1 MAKYDEISSTEKLLD
16 LIRGKSVK
24 GSGLP
29 VLSPSPSS
37 AGGLKASLLK
47 AFTLKKKIVIGADIS
62 SKDLRLVKIGL
73 FGERKAELLNY
84 SHTPF
89 DPSIY
94 KSSPQFLHVLKSAL
108 TNFCDTSELYEIWST
123 VSSANVET
131 RYLRIPKVSKKQI
144 SNAVYW
150 TYKKDISFN
159 EQNEV
164 FDYDV
169 LGDIIEDG
177 VPRIE
182 VMAYSA
188 PKQEI
193 DELSNIFSKSGY
205 PLTGISMV
213 PFALQNLFR
222 TGWIEDGE
230 NVCSLF
236 VGSDWSRIAIFSKG
250 NLILSRDIK
259 AGIKSMLEAIR
270 EEIGR
275 NQPEQSEQS
284 RPPDSSDETA
294 LLENFD
300 ENYDMDTDQ
309 ARELL
314 SGLIDNTLPL
324 SEKEKVLGSNS
335 ENVFRMI
342 IPALDRVIRQ
352 IERTIQH
359 YYSHFGD
366 EHVKKIFVSGQISTN
381 RRIVDY
387 ISDQLNLPAENIDPF
402 VPGSFSSSD
411 VSAPESESERGSF
424 VPAVGMALS
433 SNAHTPNF
441 IFTHKDKEKFALKML
456 VKRLAFGASL
466 LLITI
471 SIGFSLWQSIIL
483 DRKKAGIAQLQRQME
498 QYSPIVDQNII
509 ISMVAKTKRN
519 IDAAETFVTKYLAMA
534 VIGEI
539 TQITPSEIR
548 LSSITAD
555 LGGPKGYRPAL
566 KKSPG
571 QKKLLKIE
579 GVVLGD
585 RLTLEASL
593 AGYLVKLKNS
603 PMFSR
608 PTIKK
613 KDYVLF
619 EGQEVLRFTTQLGI
633 IRN

>member
-1 MAKYDEISSTEKLLD
+1 MTKYDEISSTEKLLD

-29 VLSPSPSS
+29 VLSPSPYY
-37 AGGLKASLLK
+37 AEGIKASLLK
-47 AFTLKKKIVIGADIS
+47 LFTLKKKIVVGVDIS
-62 SKDLRLVKIGL
+62 SKDLRLVKISRL
-73 FGERKAELLNY
+73 GEQKGELLDY
-84 SHTPF
+84 SHTSF
-89 DPSIY
+89 DPSIN
-94 KSSPQFLHVLKSAL
+94 KSSPRFLPLLKSAL
-108 TNFCDTSELYEIWST
+108 TTICDTSKQYEIWST
-123 VSSANVET
+123 ISSANVET

-144 SNAVYW
+144 ANAVYW

-177 VPRIE
+177 IAKIE
-182 VMAYSA
+182 VMAYSV

-222 TGWIEDGE
+222 TRWIENGN

-236 VGSDWSRIAIFSKG
+236 VGRDWSRIAIFSKG

-270 EEIGR
+270 EEIGQT
-275 NQPEQSEQS
+275 QPERSEQS
-284 RPPDSSDETA
+284 LTLDSSDETA
-294 LLENFD
+294 LLESFD
-300 ENYDMDTDQ
+300 ENYNGDMDK
-309 ARELL
+309 AHELL
-314 SGLIDNTLPL
+314 FGLIDNTLPL
-324 SEKEKVLGSNS
+324 SEKQKVLNSNS
-335 ENVFRMI
+335 EKVFRMI
-342 IPALDRVIRQ
+342 LPALDRVTRQ
-352 IERTIQH
+352 IERTIRH
-359 YYSHFGD
+359 YYLNFGD
-366 EHVKKIFVSGQISTN
+366 EHVRKIFVSGQISSN
-381 RRIVDY
+381 RSIVGY

-402 VPGSFSSSD
+402 VPESYSSVD
-411 VSAPESESERGSF
+411 FLAPESESERGSF
-424 VPAVGMALS
+424 VPAVGLALS
-433 SNAHTPNF
+433 NNTHTPNF
-441 IFTHKDKEKFALKML
+441 IFTYKDKEKFALKML
-456 VKRLAFGASL
+456 VRRLVFGAAL

-471 SIGFSLWQSIIL
+471 TVGFSLWQSIIL
-483 DRKKAGIAQLQRQME
+483 DRKKTGIAQLQRQME
-498 QYSPIVDQNII
+498 QYNPVVDQNLI

-519 IDAAETFVTKYLAMA
+519 IDTAEAFVAKYLVMA
-534 VIGEI
+534 VISEI

-555 LGGPKGYRPAL
+555 LSRPKGSSSL
-566 KKSPG
+566 KESQG

-579 GVVLGD
+579 GVILGD
-585 RLTLEASL
+585 RLNFEASL
-593 AGYLVKLKNS
+593 AGYLVRLKSS

-608 PTIKK
+608 ATIKET
-613 KDYVLF
+613 DYVLF
-619 EGQEVLRFTTQLGI
+619 EGQEVLRFTAQLEL

>member
-1 MAKYDEISSTEKLLD
+1 MTKFDEISSTEKLLD

-29 VLSPSPSS
+29 VLSPSPYYT
-37 AGGLKASLLK
+37 GGMKASFLK
-47 AFTLKKKIVIGADIS
+47 AFTLKKKIVVGVDIS
-62 SKDLRLVKIGL
+62 SQDLRLVKIGQ
-73 FGERKAELLNY
+73 FGEQAGELLNY

-89 DPSIY
+89 DPSIN
-94 KSSPQFLHVLKSAL
+94 KSNPRFLPLLKSAL
-108 TNFCDTSELYEIWST
+108 TTICDTSKQYEIWST
-123 VSSANVET
+123 ISSANVET

-177 VPRIE
+177 IAKIE

-188 PKQEI
+188 PKREI
-193 DELSNIFSKSGY
+193 DELSSIFSQSGY

-222 TGWIEDGE
+222 TRWIEDGN

-250 NLILSRDIK
+250 NLVLSRDIK

-275 NQPEQSEQS
+275 NQPELSEQS
-284 RPPDSSDETA
+284 RPLDSSDETA

-300 ENYDMDTDQ
+300 ENYNGDMDK
-309 ARELL
+309 AHELL
-314 SGLIDNTLPL
+314 FGLIDNTLPL
-324 SEKEKVLGSNS
+324 SEKLKVLDSNS

-342 IPALDRVIRQ
+342 LPALDRVTRQ
-352 IERTIQH
+352 IERTIRH
-359 YYSHFGD
+359 YYLNFGD
-366 EHVKKIFVSGQISTN
+366 EHVRKIYVSGQISPN
-381 RRIVDY
+381 RSIVNY
-387 ISDQLNLPAENIDPF
+387 ISDQLNLATENIDPF
-402 VPGSFSSSD
+402 VPGSYSSGD
-411 VSAPESESERGSF
+411 FSAPESESERWSF
-424 VPAVGMALS
+424 VPAFGLALS
-433 SNAHTPNF
+433 NNTHTPNF
-441 IFTHKDKEKFALKML
+441 IFTYKDKEKFALKML
-456 VKRLAFGASL
+456 VKRLVFGGCL
-466 LLITI
+466 LLIMIT
-471 SIGFSLWQSIIL
+471 IGFSIWQSTVL
-483 DRKKAGIAQLQRQME
+483 DRKKAGIAQLQQQME
-498 QYSPIVDQNII
+498 QYNPVVDQNLI

-519 IDAAETFVTKYLAMA
+519 IDTAEAFVAKYLMMA
-534 VIGEI
+534 VISEI
-539 TQITPSEIR
+539 TEITPSEIR
-548 LSSITAD
+548 LASITAD
-555 LGGPKGYRPAL
+555 LSGPKGYSSL
-566 KKSPG
+566 KESQG

-579 GVVLGD
+579 GIILGD
-585 RLTLEASL
+585 RLTFEASL

-608 PTIKK
+608 ATINK

-619 EGQEVLRFTTQLGI
+619 EGQEVLRYTAQLELIG
-633 IRN
+633 N